1 MLQQDIL
8 RGDKVVS
15 RKTQGTATFDETAWA
30 IWRGMQYGRLP
41 LLFTL
46 HANESLSVIRHA
58 LEIETL
64 VLCSPLWSALPIGR
78 SEAAK

>member
-1 MLQQDIL
+1 MGIRLFPE
-8 RGDKVVS
+8 K
-15 RKTQGTATFDETAWA
+15 RKAQRRLMKTAWA